1 MFYFLEM
8 APLFCQLL
16 SARLDLFAQLRK
28 FFFPILRLQTL
39 PNDVFLLSSNYV
51 HRDHDVQRVVDATS
65 KVLLRNMSK
74 KCRLIYK
81 NPKTKRNRT
90 LSRADVSSSSSASDS
105 VHTSAT
111 SSFATCEK
119 NNFSFNKSSSKQVE
133 KNSNSPHYIGSP
145 ASDEAYRRPYYCTY
159 GALCHL
165 FWKLAS
171 SWLCAAAIA
180 QKSRN

>member
-1 MFYFLEM
+1 LFYFLEM

-81 NPKTKRNRT
+81 NPKTKKNRT
-90 LSRADVSSSSSASDS
+90 LSRTDVSSSSSASGP
-105 VHTSAT
+105 VQTSAT
-111 SSFATCEK
+111 SSLGIYSNRSAI
-119 NNFSFNKSSSKQVE
+119 SFVRSWSPLPSFLE
-133 KNSNSPHYIGSP
+133 ARFFLALRGRNSP
-145 ASDEAYRRPYYCTY
+145 EKT
-159 GALCHL
+159 
-165 FWKLAS
+165 KLS
-171 SWLCAAAIA
+171 IT
-180 QKSRN
+180 KE